1 MYLEK
6 VTDLSY
12 AEKTLL
18 GKYRLCSEQEKAEIR
33 AQIQD
38 LLKKTNSLTHRTI
51 CRTRNPMRKVR
62 FSGHSCFLRFVKRVK
77 KEYTVYTIKSARGTS
92 PLTAQQPARVLP
104 LREQDAPA

>member
-1 MYLEK
+1 MDLEK

-38 LLKKTNSLTHRTI
+38 LLKKD
-51 CRTRNPMRKVR
+51 
-62 FSGHSCFLRFVKRVK
+62 
-77 KEYTVYTIKSARGTS
+77 E
-92 PLTAQQPARVLP
+92 QPDVQ
-104 LREQDAPA
+104 ENAPNA